1 MFRELTHPRENC
13 YPRISKDL
21 YLSQNIQIYKPKSC
35 HEIILSITVWPK
47 FSLIL
52 VQWIVANRNS
62 QVFWVR
68 ICQEN
73 PRGKISC
80 LPQPYSSGRA
90 RAIDTQDH
98 QWSRNTCD
106 NVTEYYYMENNARY
120 ERTASL
126 PPEYTHSPM
135 LSWLNI
141 GNKDGRI
148 QDKRIQEI
156 NF

>member
-1 MFRELTHPRENC
+1 M
-13 YPRISKDL
+13 
-21 YLSQNIQIYKPKSC
+21 
-35 HEIILSITVWPK
+35 
-47 FSLIL
+47 
-52 VQWIVANRNS
+52 
-62 QVFWVR
+62 FWVR

-90 RAIDTQDH
+90 QVIDTQDH
-98 QWSRNTCD
+98 QWSLNTCD
-106 NVTEYYYMENNARY
+106 NVTEHYYMENNAWY

-148 QDKRIQEI
+148 QDGRIQDKIIQEI
-156 NF
+156 NLKKKKEYQNLLAIRVSYPHCKI